1 MNNHRIIRELRQ
13 PRPGTPI
20 DVLRV
25 QRNPS
30 VHEESD
36 MRKAPSRFVRWS
48 MTSAAVLALAV
59 LSAAA
64 CSPVLAAKQPSRK
77 DVDLLSPGIPRNMVL
92 AEFGQPVATETK
104 LGKRVDVFSFV
115 QGYRKGVKVGRTIG
129 HGAADVMTLGLWE
142 IVGTPTEATL
152 NGHRV
157 AYEVTYDA
165 SDRIEQVVLLKK

>member
-1 MNNHRIIRELRQ
+1 MRAAPCRFRQ
-13 PRPGTPI
+13 
-20 DVLRV
+20 
-25 QRNPS
+25 
-30 VHEESD
+30 
-36 MRKAPSRFVRWS
+36 WS

-59 LSAAA
+59 LGATG

-77 DVDLLSPGIPRNMVL
+77 DIALLSPGIPRNMVL
-92 AEFGQPVATETK
+92 AELGQPVATETRN
-104 LGKRVDVFSFV
+104 GKRVEVFSFV
-115 QGYRKGVKVGRTIG
+115 QGYRKGVRVGRTIG

-165 SDRIEQVVLLKK
+165 SDRIEQVVPLKM